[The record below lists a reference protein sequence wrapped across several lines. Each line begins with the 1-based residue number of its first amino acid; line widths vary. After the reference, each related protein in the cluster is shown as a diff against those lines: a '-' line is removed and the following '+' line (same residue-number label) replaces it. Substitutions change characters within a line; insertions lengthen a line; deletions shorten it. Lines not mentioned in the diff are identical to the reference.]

1 VLLTAE
7 SSREDRLAH
16 QRLSL
21 RHRSSELLMTTG
33 RRWLMTTDR
42 PWEEVIPP
50 MLLATT

>member
-1 VLLTAE
+1 VLLTAA
-7 SSREDRLAH
+7 SSLKNRLAH
-16 QRLSL
+16 ERLSL

-50 MLLATT
+50 MPLATK